1 MPISLDG
8 NRLCTPHFHLESTS
22 TKYMKVHLFL
32 MACVLSS
39 LEGHEHGFLRRG
51 RPSFSK
57 VLCMEQ

>member
-39 LEGHEHGFLRRG
+39 LQGHGHGFLR
-51 RPSFSK
+51 
-57 VLCMEQ
+57 